1 MPRKTRTPKTMQ
13 VEVPEGEARDVR
25 IVEDFV
31 VSIHSRPD
39 PHFRA
44 GELIEGCRDHLLLG
58 LARIGKVA
66 QFADEDLSTE
76 AEDTSEAAQDET
88 GGTE

>member
-1 MPRKTRTPKTMQ
+1 MTRKPRTPKTTR

-31 VSIHSRPD
+31 VSVHSRPD

-44 GELIEGCRDHLLLG
+44 GELLEGCRDHLLLG

-66 QFADEDLSTE
+66 VFADEEQTE
-76 AEDTSEAAQDET
+76 GDEEPAQDEP